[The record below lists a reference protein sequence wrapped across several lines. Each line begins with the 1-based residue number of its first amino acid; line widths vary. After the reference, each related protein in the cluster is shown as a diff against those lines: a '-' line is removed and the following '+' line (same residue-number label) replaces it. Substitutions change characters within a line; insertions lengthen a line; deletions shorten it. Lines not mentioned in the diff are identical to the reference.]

1 MYTFVACQ
9 SFAGGF
15 DLGMVQAGFELV
27 HKVEQAGGFGLG
39 NCLGNRVLLG
49 DRWDGQAT
57 TPDQWHAPSADV
69 IAANPPCSGFSPMTD
84 NRHRGVDSKINQCM
98 WVLIEYTARVR
109 PQIMIMESVRQ
120 AYTGGRSLMQALR
133 ARLEELTGLPY
144 ELYHVMQDAIDLGG
158 AARRPRYFM
167 VLSRVPFGVEYPR
180 LSRRPLL
187 RDVWSD
193 LRGHPLT
200 WQSQPYRRPATWW
213 SETPRTGCT
222 TFDGHVNHRGV
233 PIERALD
240 LMIVANQ
247 NGGWPFGW
255 SIGRVAQ
262 HVYETTGGLPASWQH
277 MVPKLLAKKWHM
289 GFASIT
295 RWDPDRPGRVIMGSA
310 LDMVLHPWEP
320 RTITHREAAR
330 VMGFPD
336 DWRILPLRRQANL
349 RATWGKG
356 ITVQCGRWI
365 GDWCRAALDG
375 RPGTVTGE
383 LIGER
388 EHLVQDARRSRL
400 NTPDDSLLV
409 SVSHQ

>member
-27 HKVEQAGGFGLG
+27 HKVEQVGGFGLG
-39 NCLGNRVLLG
+39 NCLGNRALLG
-49 DRWDGQAT
+49 DRWEGQAAP
-57 TPDQWHAPSADV
+57 PDEWHAPSADV

-84 NRHRGVDSKINQCM
+84 NRHRGMDSKINQCM
-98 WVLIEYTARVR
+98 WVLMEYAARVR
-109 PQIMIMESVRQ
+109 PTILIMESVRQ
-120 AYTGGRSLMQALR
+120 AYTGGRPLMQSLR
-133 ARLEELTGLPY
+133 NRLEELTGFRY
-144 ELYHVMQDAIDLGG
+144 DLYHVMQDALELGG

-180 LSRRPLL
+180 LPRRPLL
-187 RDVWSD
+187 ADVWSD
-193 LRGHPLT
+193 LRDHPLT
-200 WQSQPYRRPATWW
+200 WQQQPYRRPATWW
-213 SETPRTGCT
+213 TERARAGST
-222 TFDGHVNHRGV
+222 TFDGHMTHRGL

-240 LMIVANQ
+240 LMELTNE
-247 NGGWPFGW
+247 NGGWPAGW
-255 SIGRVAQ
+255 SIGRVAK
-262 HVYETTGGLPASWQH
+262 HTYETLGRLPTSWDG
-277 MVPKLLAKKWHM
+277 MLPKLIQKNFHM

-295 RWDPDRPGRVIMGSA
+295 RWDATRHGRVIMGSA

-336 DWRILPLRRQANL
+336 DWRILPLRGQSNL

-356 ITVQCGRWI
+356 ITVICGRWI

-375 RPGTVTGE
+375 QPGSVTGE
-383 LIGER
+383 LIGDRER
-388 EHLVQDARRSRL
+388 LVQDGVRPKVA
-400 NTPDDSLLV
+400 TMQDPTLLV
-409 SVSHQ
+409 SV